1 MLGPQYPYPT
11 TPTRRTSRAR
21 PVRGG
26 KTVEVL
32 TLKVVAIRYQTL
44 DLECNPNCLPCE
56 RAGHATRKKSSG
68 KETCQYAPSPENTAR
83 GVCRRILKSE
93 RGEQVFAYCKSSRTI
108 SSKVV
113 LLRP

>member
-1 MLGPQYPYPT
+1 MFGPQYPYPT

-26 KTVEVL
+26 KALVVL
-32 TLKVVAIRYQTL
+32 TLKVVAIRYPTL
-44 DLECNPNCLPCE
+44 DWSASLTAE
-56 RAGHATRKKSSG
+56 RVHAPGTPLRNERDKKL
-68 KETCQYAPSPENTAR
+68 CQYAPSPENTAR
-83 GVCRRILKSE
+83 GVCRRIFRSKSGE
-93 RGEQVFAYCKSSRTI
+93 RILEYCKSSRTI